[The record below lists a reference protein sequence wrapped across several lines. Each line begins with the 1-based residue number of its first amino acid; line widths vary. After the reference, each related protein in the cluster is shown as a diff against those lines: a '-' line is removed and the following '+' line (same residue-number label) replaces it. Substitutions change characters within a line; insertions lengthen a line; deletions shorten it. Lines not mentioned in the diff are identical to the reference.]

1 MSILFI
7 VESTK
12 PLDRLVADLEQAVSR
27 HKFGVLGVHNLK
39 ETMAKKGVPF
49 QRECRIFEVCN
60 PHQAK
65 KVLEA
70 NLEISTALPCRIS
83 AYEEGGKTKLA
94 TIKPTAMIALYPN
107 PELQGVAKEVEATLE
122 AIMTEAAR

>member
-1 MSILFI
+1 MLYI

-12 PLDRLVADLEQAVSR
+12 SVDRVAGDLEQAVTR
-27 HKFGVLGVHNLK
+27 HKFGILAMHNLK
-39 ETMAKKGVPF
+39 ESMAKKGVAF
-49 QRECRIFEVCN
+49 ERECRIFEVCN

-83 AYEEGGKTKLA
+83 LYEEGGKTKLA
-94 TIKPTAMIALYPN
+94 TIKPTAMIALYQK
-107 PELQGVAKEVEATLE
+107 PELKGVAGEVETTLM
-122 AIMTEAAR
+122 AIMAEATR